1 MNTEEKTNEFKKSVD
16 ENIKT
21 KLITLDG
28 RLNIA
33 LEEAVKRGE
42 VTASDRKIIKDCVE
56 EAFAYGKASNMAKEE
71 AQRIFGNFEDIVQKI
86 FDPETEKYKQLYFN
100 QKLITTNLISVA
112 QLLQM
117 QITINGDKEN
127 PVLGLVSGLGIRPS
141 ADLPKLHGKSVN
153 DE

>member
-1 MNTEEKTNEFKKSVD
+1 MNTGEKTNEFKESVD
-16 ENIKT
+16 KNIKT
-21 KLITLDG
+21 KLIALDG

-42 VTASDRKIIKDCVE
+42 VIASDRKNIKDCLE
-56 EAFAYGKASNMAKEE
+56 EAFTYGKVSNMAKEE
-71 AQRIFGNFEDIVQKI
+71 AQRIFGNFEDIVNKI

-100 QKLITTNLISVA
+100 QKLVTTNLISVA

-127 PVLGLVSGLGIRPS
+127 PVLGLVSGLEIKPS
-141 ADLPKLHGKSVN
+141 ADLSKFYEKSVIK
-153 DE
+153 E